1 VFQRSDLAGRELV
14 WLLDLTLG
22 GRVIYLAK
30 QAEEVT
36 VEGETFSYLAGLDW
50 GSSIADGFDLFAD
63 SPSLRQASLTLYL
76 EGIEDIPTLIAE
88 GHDLSA
94 ATGKLW
100 LWAKG
105 TGDRV
110 LFIDGPVANPE
121 YGASD
126 EPVTLTLEEL
136 PFEDNAL
143 FPPSTARVVSDTWSN
158 FVEDFDQEFYP
169 WIIGHPGIAPAL
181 PAAIRATGSPV
192 YIVDK
197 VAYTVLVA
205 GHPVDIQADV
215 TLFNLSSDPVDT
227 ATNNLVAYE
236 DDSGR
241 SVTVTELSCFDDGSP
256 GWTPDLEAEYWCS
269 WPTTQGG
276 VIGHDGSAIRGAGEV
291 LRWALEQSTVRWDR
305 GRVAAII
312 PELAGFKIDAAIV
325 AGPDSRF
332 SPLSWVEEH
341 LLPILPVSAR
351 VGPEGLYFVPFNYE
365 ADANDAVADISAD
378 RREML
383 RDAAVLYSSRDNIV
397 NEFRLEYSFN
407 ADSDKPTSTFTLT
420 GSDQTLDDVYNA
432 IPNLSCRISHTRF
445 GYRREDLSTSV
456 VYDSATAGKICLWRA
471 AAFALPSRQLSYRVR
486 KDFGHLVPGNVV
498 TLTDSEIG
506 LDSQVCLV
514 DQVDWSEDAWLGFT
528 FRAIDVPGRDSF

>member
-36 VEGETFSYLAGLDW
+36 IEGETFNYLPGLDW

-63 SPSLRQASLTLYL
+63 SPSLKQASLTLYL
-76 EGIEDIPTLIAE
+76 EGIEDVPAMIAE

-110 LFIDGPVANPE
+110 SFVDGYVADPE
-121 YGASD
+121 YGAND
-126 EPVTLTLEEL
+126 EPVTLTLEEV

-143 FPPSTARVVSDTWSN
+143 FPPSTARVDSDTWPDAADSL
-158 FVEDFDQEFYP
+158 DLEFYP
-169 WIIGHPGIAPAL
+169 WIIGHPGVAPAV
-181 PAAIRATGSPV
+181 AAAPRVTGSPA
-192 YIVDK
+192 YLVDTGTDK
-197 VAYTVLVA
+197 VLVA
-205 GHPVDIQADV
+205 GHPVHLPLVGPQV
-215 TLFNLSSDPVDT
+215 TIWDMSADPVVSTDS
-227 ATNNLVAYE
+227 ALGVGA
-236 DDSGR
+236 DGSGR
-241 SVTVTELSCFDDGSP
+241 QVTTAFLPV
-256 GWTPDLEAEYWCS
+256 GWDVSGESEYWCA
-269 WPTTQGG
+269 WPDTQGG
-276 VIGHDGSAIRGAGEV
+276 VIGHDGAPIRGAGEV
-291 LRWALEQSTVRWDR
+291 LRWALEQSSVRWDR

-351 VGPEGLYFVPFNYE
+351 VGPDGLYFVPFNYE
-365 ADANDAVADISAD
+365 ATAADSVADISAD
-378 RREML
+378 RRQML
-383 RDAAVLYSSRDNIV
+383 RDAAVLYSSRGDVV
-397 NEFRLEYSFN
+397 NEFRLGYKMR
-407 ADSDKPTSTFTLT
+407 ADDDKPSSTLILT
-420 GSDQTLDDVYNA
+420 GSDQTLDDISGA

-445 GYRREDLSTSV
+445 GYRREDLATSV
-456 VYDSATAGKICLWRA
+456 VYDSATAAKICLWRA

-506 LDSQVCLV
+506 LDSQACLV

-528 FRAIDVPGRDSF
+528 FRAIDLPARDSF